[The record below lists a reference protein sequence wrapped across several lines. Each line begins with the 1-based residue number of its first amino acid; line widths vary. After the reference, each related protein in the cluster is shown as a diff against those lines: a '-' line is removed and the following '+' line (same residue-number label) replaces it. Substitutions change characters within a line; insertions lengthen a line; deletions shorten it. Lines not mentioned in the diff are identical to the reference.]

1 MFCLSFCYAM
11 LPLWWHFLY
20 FQQEGGGIEMNIIW
34 FFAGIMIGS
43 MVGVVLMCLL
53 QINRHNPEN
62 KQQ

>member
-1 MFCLSFCYAM
+1 
-11 LPLWWHFLY
+11 
-20 FQQEGGGIEMNIIW
+20 MNIIW

-53 QINRHNPEN
+53 QINQHNPEN

>member
-1 MFCLSFCYAM
+1 
-11 LPLWWHFLY
+11 
-20 FQQEGGGIEMNIIW
+20 MNIIW

-62 KQQ
+62 KQQLLFTVWLKYKIQL